1 MIKFQMVRALKGFI
15 EELMIPDS
23 VGKIKDHL
31 RTLGA
36 EDFKSMSKWGF
47 KRIKYIPTENNLN

>member
-1 MIKFQMVRALKGFI
+1 MVRALKGFI